1 MIRYGAHAF
10 VWVGD
15 WTPESGSYAIEQ
27 AAATGFD
34 FIEIPLLDP
43 ASFDAAASKRALNDN
58 GISATCSL
66 VLPKDAHM
74 PHEPQKAR
82 DFLLAVLD
90 KMAEMDARY
99 LCGCIGYSLGTL
111 TGKPPTVQERQN
123 VVETLRDVAQAAQA
137 RGITLALEACNRY
150 ETYVY
155 NTLGDTRE
163 AVLAIGADNF
173 KLHADTYHMN
183 IEEEGFYTPIVAAAD
198 VLDYVHMSESHRGL
212 VGSGTVNWEQVWR
225 GLADAKFGGSLVLEL
240 FAAINPALAAATCL
254 WRPPRQSSEQLAREG
269 LAFLKAGAREYGL
282 V

>member
-1 MIRYGAHAF
+1 MIRFGAHAF
-10 VWVGD
+10 VWVAD
-15 WTPESGSYAIEQ
+15 WTTESGSTAIQQ

-34 FIEIPLLDP
+34 FIEIPMLDP
-43 ASFDAAASKRALNDN
+43 ASFDAAAAKLTLIDN
-58 GISATCSL
+58 GIGATCSL

-74 PHEPQKAR
+74 PREPQKAR

-90 KMAEMDARY
+90 KMAEMDAHY

-111 TGKPPTVQERQN
+111 TGKPPTTQERQN
-123 VVETLRDVAQAAQA
+123 VIDTLREVAHAAQA
-137 RGITLALEACNRY
+137 RDITLALEACNRY

-155 NTLGDTRE
+155 NTLADTRDT
-163 AVLAIGADNF
+163 VLAIGADNF

-183 IEEEGFYTPIVAAAD
+183 IEEEGFYDPIVAAAD

-212 VGSGTVNWEQVWR
+212 VGTGTVNWEQVWR
-225 GLADAKFGGSLVLEL
+225 GLAEAKFSGSLVLES

-254 WRPPRQSSEQLAREG
+254 WRPPRQSSAQLAREG

-282 V
+282 A